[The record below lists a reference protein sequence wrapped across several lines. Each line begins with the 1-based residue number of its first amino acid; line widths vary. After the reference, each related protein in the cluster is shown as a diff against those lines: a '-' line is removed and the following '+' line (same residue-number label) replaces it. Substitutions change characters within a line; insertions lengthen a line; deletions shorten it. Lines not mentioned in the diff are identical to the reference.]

1 MKARCPRCA
10 APLPVVGAPCL
21 KCAKLREVT
30 TTRLAC
36 AGLAFVL
43 LCLGAVAAQ
52 IWRIKHRPPAPEE
65 AEPEEFTRDV
75 VGSPP
80 ALVDSAVFVPRFQL
94 RDGSTG
100 SGGHAFVARHP
111 ALPGPVVLS
120 ILGLLGPVLQ
130 LPAQVDGASVGDEL
144 SRLWLLDPAT
154 GLAVADVTSAG
165 IGLPGTAPLGRPS
178 PAGDVLACWP
188 PRGAELGV
196 LPLTSRL
203 TQRGSIVWLAAQL
216 EDGGEVVLTP
226 ARLIE
231 IDEHGF
237 LRYEF
242 ADAIDPSVLP
252 GAPLLDQT
260 GVVVAVHAGGGVA
273 RGHDGRPNVPFGLG
287 TAIGT
292 FIRPLVKAIQGAQER
307 R

>member
-1 MKARCPRCA
+1 M
-10 APLPVVGAPCL
+10 
-21 KCAKLREVT
+21 

-36 AGLAFVL
+36 VGLAFVL
-43 LCLGAVAAQ
+43 LCMAAVGAQ
-52 IWRIKHRPPAPEE
+52 IWRIKHRTPAPEATE
-65 AEPEEFTRDV
+65 EEEFTRDL

-80 ALVDSAVFVPRFQL
+80 ALVDSAIFVPRFLL
-94 RDGSTG
+94 RDGSQG

-130 LPAQVDGASVGDEL
+130 LPQQVKGEDVAGEL
-144 SRLWLLDPAT
+144 SRLWLLDPAS
-154 GLAVADVTSAG
+154 GSAVADVTSSG

-188 PRGAELGV
+188 PQGV
-196 LPLTSRL
+196 TLAALPLTSRL

-216 EDGGEVVLTP
+216 EDEGEIVLTP

-231 IDEHGF
+231 IDEQGF

-242 ADAIDPSVLP
+242 AEAIDPSVLP

-292 FIRPLVKAIQGAQER
+292 FIKPLVRAAREAAAKR
-307 R
+307 

>member
-10 APLPVVGAPCL
+10 APLPVVGARCLPC
-21 KCAKLREVT
+21 ARLRDHMASRV
-30 TTRLAC
+30 AC
-36 AGLAFVL
+36 VGLAFVV
-43 LCLGAVAAQ
+43 LCLAAVAAQ
-52 IWRIKHRPPAPEE
+52 IWRIKHRPPVLDPADE
-65 AEPEEFTRDV
+65 EEFTREL

-80 ALVDSAVFVPRFQL
+80 ALVDSAIFVPRFL
-94 RDGSTG
+94 LKDGSTG
-100 SGGHAFVARHP
+100 SGGHAFVAHHP

-120 ILGLLGPVLQ
+120 ILGLLGPVLR
-130 LPAQVDGASVGDEL
+130 LPAQVKGEDVAGEL
-144 SRLWLLDPAT
+144 SQLWLLDPAS
-154 GLAVADVTSAG
+154 GAVVADVASSG
-165 IGLPGTAPLGRPS
+165 IGLPGTAPLGKAS

-188 PRGAELGV
+188 PRDVELGV

-203 TQRGSIVWLAAQL
+203 TQRGSIVWLAARL
-216 EDGGEVVLTP
+216 EDEGEVVLTP

-242 ADAIDPSVLP
+242 AEAIDPSVLP
-252 GAPLLDQT
+252 GAPLLDQA
-260 GVVVAVHAGGGVA
+260 GVVVAVHAGGGVG
-273 RGHDGRPNVPFGLG
+273 RGHDGRPDVPFGLG

-292 FIRPLVKAIQGAQER
+292 FIKPLVRAAREAAER